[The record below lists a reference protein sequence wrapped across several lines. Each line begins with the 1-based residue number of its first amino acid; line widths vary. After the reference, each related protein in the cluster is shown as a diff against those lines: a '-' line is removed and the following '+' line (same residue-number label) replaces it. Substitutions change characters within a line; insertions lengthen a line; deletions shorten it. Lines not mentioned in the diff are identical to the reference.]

1 MRKIL
6 ISVTFIITVIASLSL
21 LTFVPSCVRSHDSSQ
36 IGEKMTAVRQI
47 FPSAIAI
54 AEISISQGARVSG
67 CPDGAKI
74 SEIKGDSGLL
84 GYCVESKVVSRS
96 GPFKIRTLLDPQ
108 LYVKQSTVI
117 SYPWDRG
124 RDVCKRAFT
133 SQFDRKGPPDHIQ
146 IGKDIDAMTG
156 ATISCRV
163 MTDSVRNTIKFLKLA
178 HEKQPEK
185 QTGKPATPT
194 YRRKT

>member
-1 MRKIL
+1 MAKRSIRL
-6 ISVTFIITVIASLSL
+6 LTVMMSIASVASL
-21 LTFVPSCVRSHDSSQ
+21 AIISSCTMFTSSSPVGQ
-36 IGEKMTAVRQI
+36 NMQVTRQV
-47 FPSAIAI
+47 FPSAIDRV
-54 AEISISQGARVSG
+54 EVPLSQDAQAFGR
-67 CPDGAKI
+67 PDEAKI

-133 SQFDRKGPPDHIQ
+133 SQFDRKGPSDHIQ

-156 ATISCRV
+156 ATISCHV
-163 MTDSVRNTIKFLKLA
+163 MTDSVRDTIKFLKLA
-178 HEKQPEK
+178 HEKQPENK
-185 QTGKPATPT
+185 RANQQAQTSNVNI
-194 YRRKT
+194 

>member
-6 ISVTFIITVIASLSL
+6 ISVTFIVTAIASLSL
-21 LTFVPSCVRSHDSSQ
+21 LTFVPSCVTYNDSSQ
-36 IGEKMTAVRQI
+36 IGKKMTAVRQI

-124 RDVCKRAFT
+124 RDVCKHAFT

-163 MTDSVRNTIKFLKLA
+163 MTDSVRDTIKFLKLA
-178 HEKQPEK
+178 HEKQPKK